1 MNSGRLKKQQK
12 DGLKRKRNKNYVRLI
27 QTLKRASLKFVLLR
41 KHRKGIRRGIFK
53 TWSLSTLA
61 HSQRTEYSAHIVHL
75 KSRVVFR
82 TSLTGHGSYKCD
94 EILLSIISSLL
105 NIFPESEI
113 RFFSRVRCKMFVKL
127 FWAF

>member
-12 DGLKRKRNKNYVRLI
+12 DGLKWKGNKNCVHLT

-41 KHRKGIRRGIFK
+41 KQKMNMPRYFYHVIPFSHRI
-53 TWSLSTLA
+53 
-61 HSQRTEYSAHIVHL
+61 EYSAHSVHL

-82 TSLTGHGSYKCD
+82 TSLTEHGSYECD
-94 EILLSIISSLL
+94 KFLFSIISSFV

-113 RFFSRVRCKMFVKL
+113 RFFLRTRGKMFMK
-127 FWAF
+127 FF